1 MPQGGDPPGPVRS
14 QLEGNGPDEA
24 VHAVQERSGS
34 SGLLCANAQRPV
46 SPALGEHAGGQKPG
60 VHHRRG
66 GHIDK
71 HRRILFPIAFFLERS
86 RKQRKIRQMFLHLV

>member
-71 HRRILFPIAFFLERS
+71 HGYFVSNCFF
-86 RKQRKIRQMFLHLV
+86 F